1 MNEYVTIDDVI
12 TLFRELTAAEEEKAE
27 ALIPI
32 VMDSLRMEA
41 DKAGK
46 DLDKMIKE
54 QPALKNVLVSV
65 VVDVVGRTLNTS
77 TKAEPVT
84 QMSETAGPYT
94 ASCTYLVPGGGLF
107 IKKSELSRLGIKR
120 QRIGVINLDSGN

>member
-54 QPALKNVLVSV
+54 QPALKSVLVSV

-77 TKAEPVT
+77 TKAEPMT
-84 QMSETAGPYT
+84 QVSEAGLGYSMSGTF
-94 ASCTYLVPGGGLF
+94 LVPGGGLF
-107 IKKSELSRLGIKR
+107 IKKSELARLGIKR
-120 QRIGVINLDSGN
+120 QRIGSIEIC

>member
-1 MNEYVTIDDVI
+1 MNEYVTINDVI

-46 DLDKMIKE
+46 NLDKMIEE
-54 QPALKNVLVSV
+54 QPALKSVLVSV
-65 VVDVVGRTLNTS
+65 VVDVVGRALNTS
-77 TKAEPVT
+77 TKAEPMT
-84 QMSETAGPYT
+84 QVSEAGLGYSMSGTF
-94 ASCTYLVPGGGLF
+94 LVPGGGLF
-107 IKKSELSRLGIKR
+107 IKKSELARLGIKR
-120 QRIGVINLDSGN
+120 QRIGSIEIC